1 MRSLVMN
8 ILYTN
13 FHGEYGGGQD
23 TYVRDLAAEMSLRH
37 RVTVASPRDSRLS
50 RLLKA
55 SPRVAIFDMEF
66 KPRWN
71 RLPQEIFRLRKLIA
85 AERFDVIHVNGS
97 ADHRQVM
104 LALLGCRHRPA
115 VVFTKHNTYR
125 ADSLGNLLRARLAT
139 THTIAVSDYV
149 ASLLALQSPYGNVSV
164 VKHGVRLPP
173 AARLDRHEI
182 RQRKAVLFGSAGAE
196 AIVLGSSA
204 GTAPEKG
211 WMDLIAALGRLP
223 DALRDRFR
231 VLLVGAEPS
240 AAQREQIAAHGMA
253 SRIAFTGRIDDPRD
267 LFPLIDV
274 SFVLSYQ
281 ESLSYACR
289 EAMSL
294 GCPAIV
300 TRVGGLPE
308 NVEPGVD
315 GWIVPPHAPEAIETV
330 LRAIASNPA
339 LIQSMGRSA
348 LLKGSREFGFQRFI
362 DATAS
367 VYSHS
372 IRRNPRRRTSSVRS
386 MQW

>member
-1 MRSLVMN
+1 MN

-13 FHGEYGGGQD
+13 FHGDYGGGQD
-23 TYVRDLAAEMSLRH
+23 TYVRDLAVAMSRHH
-37 RVTVASPRDSRLS
+37 RVTVASPQGSRLS
-50 RLLKA
+50 RLLA
-55 SPRVAIFDMEF
+55 DSPGVTIFDMEF

-71 RLPQEIFRLRKLIA
+71 RLCVEIVRLRQLIV

-104 LALLGCRHRPA
+104 LALLGCRRRPA
-115 VVFTKHNTYR
+115 VVLTKHNTYR
-125 ADSLGNLLRARLAT
+125 ADSFGNLLRARLAT
-139 THTIAVSDYV
+139 DHTIAVSDYV
-149 ASLLALQSPYGNVSV
+149 ADMLAFRSPYGNVTV
-164 VKHGVRLPP
+164 IKHGVRQP
-173 AARLDRHEI
+173 AAERLASDEI
-182 RQRKAVLFGSAGAE
+182 RRRKTALFGPSGAD

-223 DALRDRFR
+223 DHERERFR

-240 AAQREQIAAHGMA
+240 GEQREQIARHGMT
-253 SRIAFTGRIDDPRD
+253 SRIACTGRLDDVRTP
-267 LFPLIDV
+267 FSIVDV
-274 SFVLSYQ
+274 SFVLSYH

-315 GWIVPPHAPEAIETV
+315 GWVVPPHEPEAIEPI
-330 LRAIASNPA
+330 LRAIAREPGCVHA
-339 LIQSMGRSA
+339 MGRSA
-348 LLKGSREFGFQRFI
+348 QLKGKREFSFDRFVE
-362 DATAS
+362 ATLS
-367 VYSHS
+367 VYQNS
-372 IRRNPRRRTSSVRS
+372 IRHNAYRRVTSMRSV
-386 MQW
+386 